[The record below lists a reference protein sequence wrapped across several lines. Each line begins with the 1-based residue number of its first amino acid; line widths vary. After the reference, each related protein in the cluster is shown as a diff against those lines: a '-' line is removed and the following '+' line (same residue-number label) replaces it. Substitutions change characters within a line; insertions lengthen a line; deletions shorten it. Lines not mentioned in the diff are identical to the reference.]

1 MSSILYTKAQ
11 TISLPDAAGKY
22 LFDLMINRGDISK
35 STMYGDKNNYTKLYK
50 RIWLPSLQE
59 NLKNASEEDKKSY
72 QEDIENIDQIAEQ
85 SYIRNNNRWATLMK
99 NVDRFNIT
107 SETATY
113 YKTFFR
119 FSQNQDGN
127 YSSQGIDVF
136 VSLVYADNI
145 YAFYTNLQ
153 WIDNRWIIMETDPEI
168 YRYTQDEYDEVIF
181 HPETNIEEANNV
193 SYEYR
198 NANIPAMRKSKTIT
212 SPNVFNQNI
221 VKSLKKGVA
230 FGSGD
235 IFLNEK
241 EYMGVS
247 GNIII
252 KQLNKKKEKGE
263 LEDEFLA
270 EINTYLDN
278 PSSLF
283 SSELKEPW
291 TQLQETLKEEFNGD
305 ISHLTPYE
313 TVMEIYN
320 WDNKFIEMNN
330 ITVRTNINFEQNE
343 HKAGIIFEAIWYNG
357 IWKLSYVQPY
367 PYGIDAVDDA
377 TMDDAVPE
385 EDIISVNEY

>member
-1 MSSILYTKAQ
+1 
-11 TISLPDAAGKY
+11 
-22 LFDLMINRGDISK
+22 
-35 STMYGDKNNYTKLYK
+35 
-50 RIWLPSLQE
+50 LQE
-59 NLKNASEEDKKSY
+59 NLKNASEEDKKSF

-85 SYIRNNNRWATLMK
+85 RYVRNNNRWATLMK
-99 NVDRFNIT
+99 NADRFNMT
-107 SETATY
+107 PKTATY

-119 FSQNQDGN
+119 FSQNQEGN
-127 YSSQGIDVF
+127 YSSHGIEVF

-153 WIDNRWIIMETDPEI
+153 RIDDHWIIMETDPEI

-181 HPETNIEEANNV
+181 YPETKIEEANNV
-193 SYEYR
+193 TYEYR

-221 VKSLKKGVA
+221 VRLLEKDVA
-230 FGSGD
+230 FGSD
-235 IFLNEK
+235 NMFLNEK
-241 EYMGVS
+241 EYMETS

-252 KQLNKKKEKGE
+252 KQLKKKKEKGD

-283 SSELKEPW
+283 NSELKGPW
-291 TQLQETLKEEFNGD
+291 TQLQETLKEEFNGNKNNL
-305 ISHLTPYE
+305 SPYE

-330 ITVRTNINFEQNE
+330 ITVCTSINFEQHD
-343 HKAGIIFEAIWYNG
+343 HKAGINFEAIWYNG
-357 IWKLSYVQPY
+357 MWKLSYVQPF
-367 PYGIDAVDDA
+367 PYRISPVDDV
-377 TMDDAVPE
+377 TMDDAVPV
-385 EDIISVNEY
+385 EDIISVNED